1 MLLRI
6 FDVVDKIQPCKA
18 SQKRKGYGIC
28 IMLLSEIRKSIIAPK
43 GLTYGMSTNLPWHR
57 PKWKSAYHRIQSQND
72 EVGVIK
78 RSWGRI
84 H

>member
-6 FDVVDKIQPCKA
+6 FYVVDKIQPCKT

-28 IMLLSEIRKSIIAPK
+28 IMLLFEIRKSIIAPK
-43 GLTYGMSTNLPWHR
+43 GLTYRISTNLPRHR
-57 PKWKSAYHRIQSQND
+57 PKWKSANHRLQSRND

-84 H
+84 Q